1 MSTPTHP
8 PSYTLERL
16 SYLIAIPEYI
26 TVTQTRPI
34 IRTASIP
41 ARLKC
46 NYTNSRCI
54 CLIVYIVL
62 ERMISV

>member
-8 PSYTLERL
+8 PSYTLECL
-16 SYLIAIPEYI
+16 SYLIAIPEYNTI
-26 TVTQTRPI
+26 TKLDPK

-41 ARLKC
+41 VRLKC
-46 NYTNSRCI
+46 NYTSSRCI
-54 CLIVYIVL
+54 CLIAYIVL